1 MQSNFK
7 DKRIHIVK
15 ENETLTSLS
24 TEQKEKENE
33 KVINIDFEKM
43 LFTFVF
49 SNSDLGLVIL
59 PQFWFL
65 WLSIE
70 SHFGK

>member
-33 KVINIDFEKM
+33 KVINIDFEKV

-59 PQFWFL
+59 TQF
-65 WLSIE
+65 
-70 SHFGK
+70 